1 MILNEWNF
9 RSPERGYAMWLGH
22 DLLGDLVLVRRWWG
36 LSNGHGGQ
44 KVDVM
49 LSEDEAIKRV
59 LREIKLRKCHG
70 YALCSN

>member
-9 RSPERGYAMWLGH
+9 RSPERGYAMWLGN

-36 LSNGHGGQ
+36 LSNGLGGQ
-44 KVDVM
+44 KTDVM
-49 LSEDEAIKRV
+49 PNEVEAMERV
-59 LREIKLRKCHG
+59 RSEIKLRKCHG